1 MWRGNGDG
9 GGYGGFGGGG
19 FGGGFGGGGGG
30 GFDLPDGAMPA
41 APMGA
46 FTRQFRAFP
55 VSFIDRAD
63 LDKGDKIILPPSA
76 LDTLAR
82 LAVSYP
88 MQFQVSS
95 AAGVTTH
102 VGVLEFVAEE
112 GRAYFPYWLLT
123 SLAVAEGDMVTL
135 RNAVLPRGTYVK
147 FRPLSSDFLAIS
159 NPKAVLEASL
169 RAFSCLSRGDS
180 VAIAYNNKTYWI
192 DVLDVKPGDAISIVE
207 ADVNVDFEAPLDY
220 VEPAPVYRNTPASGA
235 GSSSGAGGAGASA
248 GAGSG
253 SGGVALG
260 GAGGTGASRL
270 ASRLERLKKRP
281 PGGGGDSTDDSSDED
296 GAAAAKKAEAAKPR
310 FPGSGQALKPR
321 AGGASASRLLFGG
334 GAAAA
339 AATAPAVGPAAAEG
353 VASTNGGTSA
363 AAANGSGADA
373 GLADNGEEKK
383 EAKPFVPFGGAG
395 RSLRD

>member
-1 MWRGNGDG
+1 
-9 GGYGGFGGGG
+9 
-19 FGGGFGGGGGG
+19 
-30 GFDLPDGAMPA
+30 LLLV
-41 APMGA
+41 
-46 FTRQFRAFP
+46 Q
-55 VSFIDRAD
+55 AD

-88 MQFQVSS
+88 MQFQVTSG
-95 AAGVTTH
+95 AGMTTH

-123 SLAVAEGDMVTL
+123 SLAVSEGDMVTL

-147 FRPLSSDFLAIS
+147 FRPQSSDFLSIS

-220 VEPAPVYRNTPASGA
+220 VEPAPVYRNTPASGTGA
-235 GSSSGAGGAGASA
+235 GPSGGSVGGGMSLGGGGGSGAGG
-248 GAGSG
+248 
-253 SGGVALG
+253 
-260 GAGGTGASRL
+260 GAGGGGGASRL

-281 PGGGGDSTDDSSDED
+281 PGGGADSSDDSSDEEG
-296 GAAAAKKAEAAKPR
+296 GATAAAKAAAAKPR

-321 AGGASASRLLFGG
+321 TGAAGSRLVFGGGRPTGGGGASSSSGV
-334 GAAAA
+334 AAAA
-339 AATAPAVGPAAAEG
+339 A
-353 VASTNGGTSA
+353 SNGGSSA
-363 AAANGSGADA
+363 GDGAAGEADA
-373 GLADNGEEKK
+373 ADTKK
-383 EAKPFVPFGGAG
+383 EEAKPFVAFGGAG

>member
-1 MWRGNGDG
+1 MS
-9 GGYGGFGGGG
+9 
-19 FGGGFGGGGGG
+19 
-30 GFDLPDGAMPA
+30 
-41 APMGA
+41 
-46 FTRQFRAFP
+46 FTCFWFLCLAVRLLSVRFSLL
-55 VSFIDRAD
+55 VSLLHVQAD

-88 MQFQVSS
+88 MQFQVTSG
-95 AAGVTTH
+95 AGMTTH

-123 SLAVAEGDMVTL
+123 SLAVSEGDMVTL

-147 FRPLSSDFLAIS
+147 FRPQSSDFLSIS

-220 VEPAPVYRNTPASGA
+220 VEPAPVYRNTPASGTGA
-235 GSSSGAGGAGASA
+235 GPSGGSVGGGMSLGGGGGSGAGG
-248 GAGSG
+248 
-253 SGGVALG
+253 
-260 GAGGTGASRL
+260 GAGGGGGASRL

-281 PGGGGDSTDDSSDED
+281 PGGGADSSDDSSDEEG
-296 GAAAAKKAEAAKPR
+296 GAAAAAKAAAAKPR

-321 AGGASASRLLFGG
+321 TGAAGSRLVFGGGRPTGGGGASSSSGV
-334 GAAAA
+334 AAAA
-339 AATAPAVGPAAAEG
+339 
-353 VASTNGGTSA
+353 SSNGGSA
-363 AAANGSGADA
+363 AGDGAAGEADA
-373 GLADNGEEKK
+373 ADTKK
-383 EAKPFVPFGGAG
+383 EEAKPFVAFGGAG

>member
-1 MWRGNGDG
+1 VQLFDG
-9 GGYGGFGGGG
+9 FSHTPWLYVLHLIFAYCAWLCAT
-19 FGGGFGGGGGG
+19 F
-30 GFDLPDGAMPA
+30 LSVL
-41 APMGA
+41 
-46 FTRQFRAFP
+46 RC
-55 VSFIDRAD
+55 SFSLLHAQAD

-88 MQFQVSS
+88 MQFQVTSG
-95 AAGVTTH
+95 AGMTTH

-123 SLAVAEGDMVTL
+123 SLAVSEGDMVTL

-147 FRPLSSDFLAIS
+147 FRPQSSDFLSIS

-220 VEPAPVYRNTPASGA
+220 VEPPPVYRNTPAA
-235 GSSSGAGGAGASA
+235 GAGA
-248 GAGSG
+248 GPSG
-253 SGGVALG
+253 G
-260 GAGGTGASRL
+260 GAGGGMSLGGGGGSGAADGAGGGGGASRL

-281 PGGGGDSTDDSSDED
+281 PGGGADSSDDSSDEEG
-296 GAAAAKKAEAAKPR
+296 GAAAAAKAAAAKPR

-321 AGGASASRLLFGG
+321 TGAAGSRLVFGG
-334 GAAAA
+334 GRPTGGGAAGSSSGTAAAA
-339 AATAPAVGPAAAEG
+339 AA
-353 VASTNGGTSA
+353 SNGGSA
-363 AAANGSGADA
+363 AAGEAAGEADA
-373 GLADNGEEKK
+373 ADTKK
-383 EAKPFVPFGGAG
+383 EEAKPFVAFGGAG

>member
-1 MWRGNGDG
+1 MLGRFFFFFVACACMLTTTVSSTVSLPSDCVVLHH
-9 GGYGGFGGGG
+9 YCCF
-19 FGGGFGGGGGG
+19 FS
-30 GFDLPDGAMPA
+30 DLR
-41 APMGA
+41 
-46 FTRQFRAFP
+46 T
-55 VSFIDRAD
+55 VSLVSSRTCDVHLQAD

-88 MQFQVSS
+88 MQFQVTS
-95 AAGVTTH
+95 AAGMTTH

-123 SLAVAEGDMVTL
+123 SLAVTEGDMVTL

-220 VEPAPVYRNTPASGA
+220 VEPAPVYRNTPAAGA
-235 GSSSGAGGAGASA
+235 GSAPGASGAGAST
-248 GAGSG
+248 GAGGS

-260 GAGGTGASRL
+260 GASGSGASRL

-281 PGGGGDSTDDSSDED
+281 PGGGDDSSDSSDDD
-296 GAAAAKKAEAAKPR
+296 GAATAKKAEAAKPR

-321 AGGASASRLLFGG
+321 AGGASASRLLFGS

-339 AATAPAVGPAAAEG
+339 AATAPALGTATAGGA
-353 VASTNGGTSA
+353 ASTNGGAAA
-363 AAANGSGADA
+363 AAANGSGAGAAAEDK
-373 GLADNGEEKK
+373 GEEK
-383 EAKPFVPFGGAG
+383 EAKPFVAFGGTG

>member
-1 MWRGNGDG
+1 
-9 GGYGGFGGGG
+9 
-19 FGGGFGGGGGG
+19 
-30 GFDLPDGAMPA
+30 
-41 APMGA
+41 
-46 FTRQFRAFP
+46 
-55 VSFIDRAD
+55 
-63 LDKGDKIILPPSA
+63 
-76 LDTLAR
+76 
-82 LAVSYP
+82 
-88 MQFQVSS
+88 MQFQVTS
-95 AAGVTTH
+95 AAGMTTH

-123 SLAVAEGDMVTL
+123 SLAVTEGDMVTL

-220 VEPAPVYRNTPASGA
+220 VEPAPVYRNTPAAGA
-235 GSSSGAGGAGASA
+235 GSASGASGAGASA
-248 GAGSG
+248 GAGGS

-260 GAGGTGASRL
+260 GASGSGASRL

-281 PGGGGDSTDDSSDED
+281 PGGGDNSSDDSSDDD

-339 AATAPAVGPAAAEG
+339 AATAPALGTTAAGGA
-353 VASTNGGTSA
+353 APTNGGAAA
-363 AAANGSGADA
+363 AAANGSGAGA
-373 GLADNGEEKK
+373 AAEDNGEEK
-383 EAKPFVPFGGAG
+383 ETKPFVAFGGTG